1 MSEEIKTQDEQKN
14 TVATVGMWF
23 SISWLVAIVFMVL
36 WVICFINGIG
46 FWVFLFLIW
55 SVLWLLTCWQ
65 LNLLVWFILWICGL
79 FNKPRAKARVAVC
92 IPLVVLVAIVSVVC
106 YLWNSVK
113 TPANEFVDWMKPQFE
128 QFEDDENFDGDRF
141 GDLLQIEINNITSD
155 KTEEDRKNMFETCTG
170 SNSLEKGSYLFF
182 SILRQSMETALER
195 YNNGE
200 VPEINEVNDNIIT
213 IQVENDE
220 SEHDDQKDAVVEQPK
235 TQNVETFSQ
244 SEKNEIDQILG
255 ILE

>member
-1 MSEEIKTQDEQKN
+1 
-14 TVATVGMWF
+14 
-23 SISWLVAIVFMVL
+23 
-36 WVICFINGIG
+36 
-46 FWVFLFLIW
+46 
-55 SVLWLLTCWQ
+55 
-65 LNLLVWFILWICGL
+65 
-79 FNKPRAKARVAVC
+79 
-92 IPLVVLVAIVSVVC
+92 
-106 YLWNSVK
+106 
-113 TPANEFVDWMKPQFE
+113 
-128 QFEDDENFDGDRF
+128 
-141 GDLLQIEINNITSD
+141 
-155 KTEEDRKNMFETCTG
+155 
-170 SNSLEKGSYLFF
+170 
-182 SILRQSMETALER
+182 METALER